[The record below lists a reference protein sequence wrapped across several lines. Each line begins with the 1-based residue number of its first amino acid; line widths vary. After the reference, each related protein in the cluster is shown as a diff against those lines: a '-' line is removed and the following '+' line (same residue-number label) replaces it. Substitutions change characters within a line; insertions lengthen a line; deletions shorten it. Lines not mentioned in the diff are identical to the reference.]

1 MNKTNKLLI
10 LDHLKNIIQQKIEA
24 AQNDIAITIEAR
36 NSDTKSSAGDKHET
50 SRAMIQ
56 IELENIQK
64 QLNNNL
70 NLRQELERINVDRT
84 FQQVENG
91 SLVQTNLGIYF
102 IAIGLGKVEL
112 QQQTYFVIS
121 LDSPI
126 GLKLKEK
133 KVCDEISF
141 QDRII
146 RIEAIS

>member
-1 MNKTNKLLI
+1 MKRETKVLI
-10 LDHLKNIIQQKIEA
+10 LNHLKNIIQQKIEV
-24 AQNDIAITIEAR
+24 AQKDIAITIEAR

-56 IELENIQK
+56 IDLENIQK

-84 FQQVENG
+84 FKQVENG
-91 SLVQTNLGIYF
+91 CLLQTNLGNYF
-102 IAIGLGKVEL
+102 IAIGLGRVEL

-126 GLKLKEK
+126 GLKLKDK
-133 KVCDEISF
+133 KVGDEISF
-141 QDRII
+141 QERMIK
-146 RIEAIS
+146 IEEIF

>member
-1 MNKTNKLLI
+1 MKRETKVLI
-10 LDHLKNIIQQKIEA
+10 LDHLKSIIQQKIEA
-24 AQNDIAITIEAR
+24 AQKDVAITIEAR

-84 FQQVENG
+84 FKQVENG
-91 SLVQTNLGIYF
+91 CLVQTDLGNYF
-102 IAIGLGKVEL
+102 ITIGLGKVEL

-126 GLKLKEK
+126 GLKLKDK
-133 KVCDEISF
+133 KVGDEISF